1 MSKRSDRLRQLSAL
15 EASLRKRGQ
24 TQLASRGEIE
34 SELQLVDQELRDLIK
49 TYEQYFMGIDRF
61 EPARERQILALRLR
75 RLTNSYIH
83 QADLRFRLQSLAGR
97 VQSYASYWDRIL
109 RLIEEGHYVRQRSH
123 TQRAAHLRPA
133 EPQAETPPPAAA
145 ALRER
150 VYHDLV
156 EAYASCRITPPAREQ
171 FDAFLARQ
179 NATIRE
185 RFGERPVDLIVVVQD
200 GKPKLRVR
208 AKG

>member
-1 MSKRSDRLRQLSAL
+1 MSKRSDRLRQLNAL

-24 TQLASRGEIE
+24 PQIASRGEVE

-75 RLTNSYIH
+75 RLTNIYLP

-97 VQSYASYWDRIL
+97 MQSYAAYWDRIL
-109 RLIEEGHYVRQRSH
+109 RLIEEGRYVRHRSH
-123 TQRAAHLRPA
+123 TQRTAHFRPA
-133 EPQAETPPPAAA
+133 ELQAETPPSAAV
-145 ALRER
+145 ALREQ

-156 EAYASCRITPPAREQ
+156 EAYASCHITPPAREQ
-171 FDAFLARQ
+171 FDAFLTRQ

-200 GKPKLRVR
+200 CKPKLRVR